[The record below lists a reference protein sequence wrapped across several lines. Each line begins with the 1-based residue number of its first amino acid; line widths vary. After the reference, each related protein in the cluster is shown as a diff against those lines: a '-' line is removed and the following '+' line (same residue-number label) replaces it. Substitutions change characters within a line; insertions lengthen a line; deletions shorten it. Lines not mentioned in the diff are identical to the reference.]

1 MTWYSFLSISIA
13 IIAVSLL
20 APSSLTVVVSAQ
32 EVQQP
37 TYDCRTGC
45 SLDANINGP
54 PVCGIDQLTYLN
66 ECLAVCQNVAIVH
79 YGPCNQD
86 GSISESELS
95 TDSEVVTM
103 ELMTRFISRGYR
115 FVSKNT
121 RFLSQPENIEESV
134 VVSAAESASVGAVE
148 DIEPYFVLFT
158 PDGYE
163 YAYRATDSLP
173 SYPGPTPLYM
183 GMQQLRERNL
193 AIIGAD
199 TRTAIT
205 NTRAYPY
212 RTIGEADFGTLEGGC
227 TLTMISRNA
236 AITAG
241 HCVYNFQN
249 KVPIQMKRI
258 APGRYRDSSGN
269 TVEPFGTWEVETMQT
284 FGQFKA
290 QGNMTFDLAV
300 VTFAPETRD
309 NMQNCPYVYPGDVVG
324 FLSLDRAQTSGG
336 RVSDSRLASS
346 TITGYPADFPNGVMA
361 TSGTC
366 SKGRSYFRGRVRLA
380 LTVIPISSFF
390 AFSQAWHSD
399 HEHFAYHYCD
409 TFGGNSG
416 SAVITSGNVVIG
428 EHAYGFY
435 DKNNVALNNGAVM
448 LTGQL
453 YDSVYDWAGLGISQ
467 EACGFIAGPEPS
479 ADCACTKFEDR
490 WFIQTVCFILNR
502 DTCFRRNNK

>member
-1 MTWYSFLSISIA
+1 
-13 IIAVSLL
+13 
-20 APSSLTVVVSAQ
+20 VVVTAQ

-37 TYDCRTGC
+37 NYDCRTGC
-45 SLDANINGP
+45 SLDSNINGP
-54 PVCGIDQLTYLN
+54 PVCGIDKLTYLN

-79 YGPCNQD
+79 YGPCDQD

-121 RFLSQPENIEESV
+121 KFLSQPENVEETV
-134 VVSAAESASVGAVE
+134 VVSEAESAAAGVVE

-183 GMQQLRERNL
+183 GMQQLRQRNL

-199 TRTAIT
+199 TRTPIS
-205 NTRAYPY
+205 NTQAYPY

-241 HCVYNFQN
+241 HCVYNYQN
-249 KVPIQMKRI
+249 RVPIQMQRI

-284 FGQFKA
+284 FGQFKST
-290 QGNMTFDLAV
+290 GNMTFDMAV
-300 VTFAPETRD
+300 VTFQPETRD

-336 RVSDSRLASS
+336 RISDSRLASS

-366 SKGRSYFRGRVRLA
+366 SKGKFFVIRGSLDVTLK
-380 LTVIPISSFF
+380 
-390 AFSQAWHSD
+390 
-399 HEHFAYHYCD
+399 
-409 TFGGNSG
+409 
-416 SAVITSGNVVIG
+416 AVILTFCIPKHGTRTTNNSPTTTAIRSAGTRAQPSLQAETS
-428 EHAYGFY
+428 
-435 DKNNVALNNGAVM
+435 
-448 LTGQL
+448 
-453 YDSVYDWAGLGISQ
+453 
-467 EACGFIAGPEPS
+467 
-479 ADCACTKFEDR
+479 
-490 WFIQTVCFILNR
+490 
-502 DTCFRRNNK
+502 